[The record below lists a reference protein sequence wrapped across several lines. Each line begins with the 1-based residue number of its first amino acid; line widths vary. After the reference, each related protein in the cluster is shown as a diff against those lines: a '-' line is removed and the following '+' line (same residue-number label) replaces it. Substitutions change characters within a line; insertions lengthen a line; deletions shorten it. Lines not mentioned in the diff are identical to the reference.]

1 MSLLS
6 DKEMQH
12 LPLSRHFVWLAVL
25 SVLGLN
31 GCQTAQHLVAFT
43 EARRDPQLARM
54 FTTRLAL
61 EERYRECRIA
71 HPSDHA
77 AACAS
82 YRADLDAPLALSA
95 VKQKLRRRNW
105 LVRPKSAPGG

>member
-1 MSLLS
+1 M
-6 DKEMQH
+6 ER
-12 LPLSRHFVWLAVL
+12 LSRPCRFARLVVCCA
-25 SVLGLN
+25 LGLALS

-43 EARRDPQLARM
+43 EARRDPQLARL

-61 EERYRECRIA
+61 EERYRECRVE

-77 AACAS
+77 AACAA

-95 VKQKLRRRNW
+95 VKQKVRRRNW